1 MVNEPKQFI
10 ESLERHL
17 GLLRELA
24 REMHQARAALASM
37 NLEGIY
43 EHNARQ
49 SELCERLHLEQQVHP
64 QSAQASASVDVKTYA
79 SEEDL
84 RGWVSSLDS
93 QASQRIG
100 KLLREL
106 AAAANE
112 IREMNRVQ
120 ARLIQGTRRTLH
132 VMGNAFASFA
142 PTYSLPQPMAHSA
155 DARVQP

>member
-1 MVNEPKQFI
+1 MVNEPTQFI

-17 GLLRELA
+17 GLLHELA
-24 REMHQARAALASM
+24 GEMHLARAALASM

-49 SELCERLHLEQQVHP
+49 SELCERLRLEQAHRDR
-64 QSAQASASVDVKTYA
+64 AQGPASAGVKT
-79 SEEDL
+79 SPSGEEL
-84 RGWVSSLDS
+84 RGWLSSLDA
-93 QASQRIG
+93 QASQRIR
-100 KLLREL
+100 KMLREL

-120 ARLIQGTRRTLH
+120 TRLIQGTRRTLY
-132 VMGNAFASFA
+132 VMGNTFASFA